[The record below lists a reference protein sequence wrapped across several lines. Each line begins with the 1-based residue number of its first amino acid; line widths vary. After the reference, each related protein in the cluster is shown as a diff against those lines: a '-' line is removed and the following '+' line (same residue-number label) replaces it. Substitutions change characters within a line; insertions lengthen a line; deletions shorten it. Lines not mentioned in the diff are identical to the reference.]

1 MDNEKEERE
10 PVPVRVKPNKPSGK
24 DEILDDVPGPAGIEQ
39 QVIPRR
45 WYVF

>member
-1 MDNEKEERE
+1 MEKEKEERE
-10 PVPVRVKPNKPSGK
+10 LVPIRVKPNKPSDK
-24 DEILDDVPGPAGIEQ
+24 EEILDDVPDPTEIEH